1 MSTSSISAASGNSG
15 ANKLR
20 ITGMASGLDVDAT
33 VKKMIAGEQ
42 AKVDKAQQDEDIIK
56 WKQEMY
62 QDIIKDIKELQNS
75 YFDTAS
81 ADKNILSSTNYSGFE
96 VTGGTSS
103 VASITAGAGAQA
115 GIYKASVA
123 AGTAAKITN
132 TLSGKAL
139 TDTLVSMNGALNTSL
154 SLVLNVNGESKTITL
169 DNTSGGKTI
178 GDLVNAINTQSG
190 GGVTAAFNDVTD
202 EFSLTTLNVGDNAQL
217 TVESA
222 TTDTLSATLG
232 LTEGTAKYGTG
243 GLASK
248 ASVVGSIIVKDTSNG
263 YDDTRWNGKTI
274 GFSLNGGSTQ
284 TITLGT
290 DVGINATITDIN
302 NLIKANSTLNGKVQ
316 AINSGGKVQFQALSD
331 SSVKLVIDPDPVGV
345 DSDLDDLNGKVINP
359 STSTTLADLGLSA
372 ATDSFDITFNGT
384 TKKISVKSTDK
395 LSDVINNISTT
406 TSGAVTASFSQLN
419 GKFMI
424 QSANTG
430 SSQNISISTGTG
442 LGNAIA
448 ALGITPGTGTPG
460 TDATVT
466 ITPPG
471 GTATT
476 VTKSTNNFTIDGISY
491 NLTGEGDSTVTV
503 ASTATDKVY
512 DKIKT
517 FIDKYNTIV
526 DKIQTKLLEKK
537 SSTYKPLTDAQK
549 ESMTDAQIT
558 AWETKGKVGLLR
570 NDQNLQNML
579 SSLKSAFTNGVS
591 GVGLTVGKY
600 GTGSIGLDTSTDYSK
615 PAHIDI
621 TDSSKLKAA
630 ISANGEQIL
639 KMFTNISTS
648 TNATTAYNENGIF
661 ARIKNILQDNV
672 GFTNTTLN
680 TAILTKYAN
689 KQDDFSSTGSSGTN
703 TLPNQI
709 YQKELLIKKLKETLS
724 DREEAYYQKF
734 SKLETAMNTLN
745 SQQSFISQQFS

>member
-1 MSTSSISAASGNSG
+1 MSTSSVSAASSTSG

-62 QDIIKDIKELQNS
+62 QDIIKDIKDLQNS
-75 YFDTAS
+75 FFDTAS
-81 ADKNILSSTNYSGFE
+81 ADKNILSSSNYSSFE

-103 VASITAGAGAQA
+103 VANITAGAGAQA
-115 GIYKASVA
+115 GIYKVSVA
-123 AGTAAKITN
+123 AGN
-132 TLSGKAL
+132 
-139 TDTLVSMNGALNTSL
+139 
-154 SLVLNVNGESKTITL
+154 
-169 DNTSGGKTI
+169 
-178 GDLVNAINTQSG
+178 
-190 GGVTAAFNDVTD
+190 
-202 EFSLTTLNVGDNAQL
+202 
-217 TVESA
+217 
-222 TTDTLSATLG
+222 
-232 LTEGTAKYGTG
+232 
-243 GLASK
+243 LASK
-248 ASVVGSIIVKDTSNG
+248 ASVVGSNIVNNTSDVYNVGNWSGKD
-263 YDDTRWNGKTI
+263 I
-274 GFSLNGGSTQ
+274 GFSINGGTAVK
-284 TITLGT
+284 ITLAANANIADT
-290 DVGINATITDIN
+290 VNDINAKIN
-302 NLIKANSTLNGKVQ
+302 LNSTLKGKVQ
-316 AINSGGKVQFQALSD
+316 ATEVSGKIQFQALSD
-331 SSVKLVIDPDPVGV
+331 SSVKIDGATTSTELVDGTGELK
-345 DSDLDDLNGKVINP
+345 DLKNRVINP
-359 STSTTLADLGLSA
+359 STSTTLGDLGLTDT
-372 ATDSFDITFNGT
+372 TDSFDITFNGT

-395 LSDVINNISTT
+395 LSDVINNISTA

-419 GKFMI
+419 GTFAI

-430 SSQNISISTGTG
+430 ASQSISIGKGTGTG
-442 LGNAIA
+442 GALA
-448 ALGITPGTGTPG
+448 ALGITDGTNDTG

-471 GTATT
+471 GTPTT

-491 NLTGEGDSTVTV
+491 NLTGVGDSTVTV

-517 FIDKYNTIV
+517 FIDKYNAIV

-591 GVGLTVGKY
+591 GVGLTIGKY
-600 GTGSIGLDTSTDYSK
+600 GTSSIGLDTSTDYSK

-621 TDSSKLKAA
+621 TDASKLKAA
-630 ISANGEQIL
+630 ISTNGERIL
-639 KMFTNISTS
+639 KMFTNVSTS
-648 TNATTAYNENGIF
+648 TDKNTKYNENGIF
-661 ARIKNILQDNV
+661 ARIKNIFEENV

-689 KQDDFSSTGSSGTN
+689 KQDDFSMTGTSGTN